1 MTNFLFPPS
10 ICRFTLSL
18 LMLFVGSVMAAKE
31 LSFDFYL
38 YPTTTTVEVRGNQ
51 FYVNNQAF
59 FVKGAAC
66 NGLNNLSSG
75 ENPFWAKAA
84 AAGANTIRIYSPL
97 AALKTKSALPSASC
111 IA

>member
-1 MTNFLFPPS
+1 MTNFRLPAS
-10 ICRFTLSL
+10 ICRFALSL
-18 LMLFVGSVMAAKE
+18 LMLLAGSVMAAKE

-75 ENPFWAKAA
+75 ENPFWAEAA
-84 AAGANTIRIYSPL
+84 AAGANTIRIYSPYDL
-97 AALKTKSALPSASC
+97 GSTKDEKIGRAHV
-111 IA
+111 